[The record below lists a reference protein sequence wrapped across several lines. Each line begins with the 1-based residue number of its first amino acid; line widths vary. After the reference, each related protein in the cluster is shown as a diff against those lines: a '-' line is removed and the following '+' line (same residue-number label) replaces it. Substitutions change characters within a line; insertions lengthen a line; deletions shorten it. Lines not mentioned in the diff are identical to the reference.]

1 MKHKIIIISF
11 FLLLLT
17 PILIQA
23 EETTAGST
31 AVLKNLI
38 VAEEIKTRTQLRT
51 YCDKKITQV
60 ETLCVKKGEQYINE
74 NFQLFEDKIRSI
86 TNKMLIKVLLGI
98 IGAILFSQIIWYLL
112 RERIKKLKKKK
123 EKPFTT

>member
-98 IGAILFSQIIWYLL
+98 IGAILFSQIIWYLIK
-112 RERIKKLKKKK
+112 ERIKKKK

>member
-98 IGAILFSQIIWYLL
+98 IGAILFSQIIWYLIK
-112 RERIKKLKKKK
+112 ERIKKLKKKK

>member
-98 IGAILFSQIIWYLL
+98 IGAILFSQIIWYL
-112 RERIKKLKKKK
+112 IK
-123 EKPFTT
+123 